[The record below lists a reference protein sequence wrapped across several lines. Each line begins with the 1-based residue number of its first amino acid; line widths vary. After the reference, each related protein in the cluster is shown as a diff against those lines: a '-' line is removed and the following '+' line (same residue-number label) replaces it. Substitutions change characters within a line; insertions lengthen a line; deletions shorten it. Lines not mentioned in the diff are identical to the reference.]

1 MTTSAPEKPR
11 LSPGEAGILLA
22 LVFLAVARAFTAA
35 AKKLGG
41 SRVEAQIEQQAGG
54 HEYAYYSAA
63 SLEESLHRFED
74 YFKLPTPEFTTLY
87 GQDQVPTTIP
97 RHAANVW
104 AGLADE
110 FARLHGHAQGPDEIF
125 TAAIAS

>member
-11 LSPGEAGILLA
+11 LSPEEAGIFLA
-22 LVFLAVARAFTAA
+22 LAFLFIARALTSA

-41 SRVEAQIEQQAGG
+41 SRVEAQIEQRAGG

-74 YFKLPTPEFTTLY
+74 HFKLATPEFTKLY
-87 GQDQVPTTIP
+87 GQDQVPPTIP

-110 FARLHGHAQGPDEIF
+110 FARLHEQAQDPDEIF